1 MHERLIDVQRMIR
14 QVEKAKCQRDF
25 AREEVLQQK
34 MRAKDLG
41 TQFSLLLGSKT
52 DQVHRYE

>member
-1 MHERLIDVQRMIR
+1 MQERLIDVQRMIR
-14 QVEKAKCQRDF
+14 QVEKATCQRDF

-41 TQFSLLLGSKT
+41 TQFALLLGSKT